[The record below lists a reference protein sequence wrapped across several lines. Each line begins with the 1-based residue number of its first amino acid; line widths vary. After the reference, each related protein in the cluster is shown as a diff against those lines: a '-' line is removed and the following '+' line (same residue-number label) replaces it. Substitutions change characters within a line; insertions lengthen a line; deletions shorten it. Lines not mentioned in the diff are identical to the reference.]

1 MLETLLCTPEE
12 NGVVALLS
20 LLLTLNIQHLLPVF
34 LLLNLNMYLFSGFD
48 LFIFLFIVFRL
59 TLIRLGFLR
68 VVLAGGGQS
77 DPPHSLR
84 LYL

>member
-1 MLETLLCTPEE
+1 MYTGGEWCHRSAVVIFNFEHTTPSSSVSTVEFE
-12 NGVVALLS
+12 HV
-20 LLLTLNIQHLLPVF
+20 
-34 LLLNLNMYLFSGFD
+34 
-48 LFIFLFIVFRL
+48 FIFWIWSFYISIVLRL
-59 TLIRLGFLR
+59 TLIRLGFFR